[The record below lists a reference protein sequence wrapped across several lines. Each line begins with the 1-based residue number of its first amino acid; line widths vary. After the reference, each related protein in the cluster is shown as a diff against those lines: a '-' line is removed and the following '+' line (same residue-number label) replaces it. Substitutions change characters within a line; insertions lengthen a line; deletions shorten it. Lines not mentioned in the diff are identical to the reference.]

1 MKVSFELPDRG
12 EAAKRLKQ
20 AAEENGIPV
29 SATASLL
36 LQSAVTGR
44 ASGLLRPW
52 AERKKKAKGTK
63 SGDKDAGSD
72 DDSDP
77 PPVDDVDSGPLPMS
91 KGNLKWMNAGRGDD
105 CKGEGCD
112 ETIMEGD
119 PILWDSGN
127 RKGYKAGCRCGT
139 AERLAREGGLRV
151 PGGLTPLRG

>member
-20 AAEENGIPV
+20 AAEENGIPI
-29 SATASLL
+29 SAAASLL

-52 AERKKKAKGTK
+52 AERKKKARAAK
-63 SGDKDAGSD
+63 SGEKDEGSD

-77 PPVDDVDSGPLPMS
+77 SPLDDDDTELLPIS
-91 KGNLKWMNAGRGDD
+91 KGDLKWMNAGRGDD

-112 ETIMEGD
+112 ETIIEGD
-119 PILWDSGN
+119 PILWDSS
-127 RKGYKAGCRCGT
+127 KKKSYKEGCHCGT

-151 PGGLTPLRG
+151 PSGLTLSRG